1 MEAGEGLQLPLNGR
15 NRLKD
20 ISKDFWLVPWP
31 MEISLISRVLLLTCG
46 QTFLFVLFCLF
57 AAALPLSYIQ
67 VFTYLVAWTAFLALL
82 VVLVASHVFQTV
94 LEDAPGLGFRLFTV
108 TTVCEGLAYLL
119 LASSCPVVVLLFMA
133 FSCAG
138 QTTLS
143 LVSLLFPAPE
153 LKKHGAKLIVCTL
166 FPVYLI
172 VISSY
177 PLAYIFQ
184 VLLVPVN
191 CLYLTLSLDD
201 LVEMSYKRE
210 GRWKLAGYLALK
222 VQIRKFAYPFRLLPQ
237 GWKQVLN
244 DLLPIQ
250 ARQDAQFDA

>member
-1 MEAGEGLQLPLNGR
+1 MEEEELREPLNGR

-20 ISKDFWLVPWP
+20 LCRDFWLVPWP
-31 MEISLISRVLLLTCG
+31 LEISMVSRVLLLTWG
-46 QTFLFVLFCLF
+46 QTFLFMLFALF
-57 AAALPLSYIQ
+57 AAILPLSYFQ

-82 VVLVASHVFQTV
+82 VILVAGHVLQAM
-94 LEDAPGLGFRLFTV
+94 LEDAPGLSLRLFAA

-119 LASSCPVVVLLFMA
+119 LASSCPVVILLFMA
-133 FSCAG
+133 FSYTG
-138 QTTLS
+138 HTTLT
-143 LVSLLFPAPE
+143 LVSLLFPASE

-172 VISSY
+172 VVSSY

-184 VLLVPVN
+184 ILLLPVN

-201 LVEMSYKRE
+201 LVEMSHKD
-210 GRWKLAGYLALK
+210 GKWKLAGSLALK
-222 VQIRKFAYPFRLLPQ
+222 LQTRKFAYPFRLLPQ
-237 GWKQVLN
+237 AWKQTLN

-250 ARQDAQFDA
+250 ARQPDSQFEV